1 MIYYFSAT
9 GNSKWVAEEL
19 AKGTGD
25 RAVPITGV
33 MKSKQLPPPV
43 KSGETLG
50 LVFPVFAFAPPRFVI
65 DFVRKLEVADDAF
78 VYAVCTMGGAAGGT
92 FRYLERFIRLN
103 SCYALKMP
111 SNYIVMSG
119 REPEGKIAAKIA
131 EAQRRLP
138 AICES
143 VKAKKPELKARNG
156 FAAFLLTAVA
166 APLFNRSASD
176 KAFHSTDR
184 CTGCGLCAELCPLAN
199 ISLENG
205 RPLWHGNCMHCMACI
220 QNCPAAAIEY
230 GDKTRDRER
239 YVFDF
244 MK

>member
-25 RAVPITGV
+25 LAVSITEV
-33 MKSKQLPPPV
+33 MKSKQLPPPI

-65 DFVRKLEVADDAF
+65 DFVRKLHVADDAF
-78 VYAVCTMGGAAGGT
+78 VYTVCTMGGAAGGT
-92 FRYLERFIRLN
+92 FRYLEKFIKLN
-103 SCYALKMP
+103 SCYAIKMP

-119 REPEGKIAAKIA
+119 REPADKIKEKLAKA
-131 EAQRRLP
+131 ELMLP

-143 VKAKKPELKARNG
+143 VKAKKAELKARNS
-156 FAAFLLTAVA
+156 FVSFLLTEAVA
-166 APLFNRSASD
+166 TLFNKFASD
-176 KAFHSTDR
+176 KAFRSTDR
-184 CTGCGLCAELCPLAN
+184 CTNCGLCAKLCPLDN
-199 ISLENG
+199 ITLENG
-205 RPLWHGNCMHCMACI
+205 RPRWHGNCMHCMACI
-220 QNCPAAAIEY
+220 QNCPAAAIDY
-230 GDKTRDRER
+230 GNRTRDRER

-244 MK
+244 LK